1 MRQLVTTN
9 KVKNVSKDKVYTKA
23 DVNQLLEDGYLT
35 IEPMVYEDFL
45 PVLFY
50 KLEYS
55 FGFRYKERDKEYY
68 KPEPTDIMLF
78 YAIQYHT
85 LENNSRFMYNKNWWS
100 DLFSWYDALHNTK
113 YVIPKRIK
121 FSTLEKRMKQYRKLN
136 EKYFENTK
144 K

>member
-1 MRQLVTTN
+1 MRLKKT
-9 KVKNVSKDKVYTKA
+9 SHKDYIQ
-23 DVNQLLEDGYLT
+23 VNDLIDFLT
-35 IEPMVYEDFL
+35 DYKGRHIHYEDFL

-136 EKYFENTK
+136 EKYFENTEK
-144 K
+144 

>member
-1 MRQLVTTN
+1 MRLKKT
-9 KVKNVSKDKVYTKA
+9 SYKDYIQ
-23 DVNQLLEDGYLT
+23 VNNLIDFLT
-35 IEPMVYEDFL
+35 DYKEKHIHYEDFL
-45 PVLFY
+45 PVLFN

>member
-1 MRQLVTTN
+1 MRLKKT
-9 KVKNVSKDKVYTKA
+9 SHKDYIQ
-23 DVNQLLEDGYLT
+23 VNDLIDFLT
-35 IEPMVYEDFL
+35 DYKEKHIHYEDFL
-45 PVLFY
+45 PVLFN

-55 FGFRYKERDKEYY
+55 FGFRYRENYIEYY

-78 YAIQYHT
+78 YAIQHHT

-121 FSTLEKRMKQYRKLN
+121 FSTLEKRIKQYRKLN

-144 K
+144 D